1 MLTRVTKKV
10 LGSPAIGVLCWIVFV
25 LNVGTTTLSGAKP
38 PLIPYL
44 SPVAFTIAALAID
57 PMLLLPS
64 VSAAST
70 LTAGDVRFDAGFV
83 NVNVIAQVVF
93 AGTVVATVKISV
105 PSARCQVPVAPRE
118 PLAHVVVTARAA
130 ESAVPDPASPVIV
143 TVALDPADPPVV
155 RS

>member
-1 MLTRVTKKV
+1 M
-10 LGSPAIGVLCWIVFV
+10 
-25 LNVGTTTLSGAKP
+25 SGAKP

-70 LTAGDVRFDAGFV
+70 LTSGDVRSDVGFV
-83 NVNVIAQVVF
+83 NVNVISQAVF
-93 AGTVVATVKISV
+93 AATVVPTVRISV
-105 PSARCQVPVAPRE
+105 PSLFQLPVVPSE
-118 PLAHVVVTARAA
+118 LLAHVVTARLADV
-130 ESAVPDPASPVIV
+130 AVPDPASPVIV
-143 TVALDPADPPVV
+143 TVASDVPPVV

>member
-1 MLTRVTKKV
+1 MLAPDT
-10 LGSPAIGVLCWIVFV
+10 GVLCWIVFV

-70 LTAGDVRFDAGFV
+70 LTSGDVRSDVGFV
-83 NVNVIAQVVF
+83 NVNVISQAVF
-93 AGTVVATVKISV
+93 AATVVPTVRISV
-105 PSARCQVPVAPRE
+105 PLSLFQLPVVPSE
-118 PLAHVVVTARAA
+118 LLAHVVTARLADV
-130 ESAVPDPASPVIV
+130 AVPDPASPVIV
-143 TVALDPADPPVV
+143 TLAAAAPAPVF
-155 RS
+155 ST

>member
-1 MLTRVTKKV
+1 MLAPDT
-10 LGSPAIGVLCWIVFV
+10 GVLCWIVFV

-70 LTAGDVRFDAGFV
+70 LTSGDVRSDVGFV
-83 NVNVIAQVVF
+83 NVNVISQAVF
-93 AGTVVATVKISV
+93 AATVVPTVRISV
-105 PSARCQVPVAPRE
+105 PLSLFQLPVVPSE
-118 PLAHVVVTARAA
+118 LLAHVVTKMADV
-130 ESAVPDPASPVIV
+130 AVPDPASPVIV
-143 TVALDPADPPVV
+143 TVASDVPVV

>member
-1 MLTRVTKKV
+1 MLAPDT
-10 LGSPAIGVLCWIVFV
+10 GVLCWIVFV

-70 LTAGDVRFDAGFV
+70 LTSGDVRSDVGFV
-83 NVNVIAQVVF
+83 NVNVISQAVF
-93 AGTVVATVKISV
+93 AATVVPTVRISV
-105 PSARCQVPVAPRE
+105 PLSLFQLPDVPSE
-118 PLAHVVVTARAA
+118 LLAHVDTNIA
-130 ESAVPDPASPVIV
+130 EAAVPDPASPVIV
-143 TVALDPADPPVV
+143 TVASEDPPVV

>member
-1 MLTRVTKKV
+1 MLTRVTKNV

-70 LTAGDVRFDAGFV
+70 LTSGDVRSDVGFV
-83 NVNVIAQVVF
+83 NVNVISQAVF
-93 AGTVVATVKISV
+93 AATVVPTVRISV
-105 PSARCQVPVAPRE
+105 PSSFQLPVVPSE
-118 PLAHVVVTARAA
+118 LLAHVVTARLADV
-130 ESAVPDPASPVIV
+130 AVPDPASPVIV
-143 TVALDPADPPVV
+143 TVASDVPPVV